1 MSKNHHVNNANNTYH
16 AFSTFFS
23 ELTTHQ
29 KWLVTAFV
37 LLKVV
42 LIFMVPLTGDEAYF
56 ITWGQHLALGYYDH
70 PPAVGWVLYL
80 LGQISDSL
88 VWYRAFAFVSAIIL
102 AYLIYKLIKLAKDTS
117 ENTALWVALAF
128 FVSPISLMFVVTAND
143 TVLVLFSMLG
153 LYFFA
158 KALQNQKWVDVLLAG
173 LLLGMAFLS
182 KYFAAFMLIGLI
194 LYALWQWKQINF
206 KQLLVMVFIVL
217 LAVAENLYFNAT
229 HCWNNILFNF
239 FSRTEA
245 SHFEIGNVI
254 SYLLM
259 IVLLLSPVGMWYWF
273 KNRKMQSQPKLESQ
287 AELTASQFVNPNQLV
302 VFAALPLLLVLLVVS
317 FTNQVGLHWP
327 LISVTALYVLYRTLT
342 VQQLQKL
349 FVINGYFSVLVAVV
363 ILVALS
369 LVNQLIKPT
378 QKHHLAVYVQ
388 PQNVCEKIAKVQ
400 TSPSF
405 FTLGYSSQSTL
416 SYHCGNDNI
425 HVFASTSK
433 YGREDDKLTNFK
445 ALNGKNLQILITQD
459 KDLNQ
464 VEKFFKRFSI
474 TPLKIDDS
482 TTYYWFVGEEFN
494 YDLYREK
501 VLKPV
506 NEKFYTAP
514 DWFPKVKDGCGFKQK
529 YDFE

>member
-1 MSKNHHVNNANNTYH
+1 MANTNSS
-16 AFSTFFS
+16 FSQVMTQFTTQLS
-23 ELTTHQ
+23 THQ
-29 KWLVTAFV
+29 KLLISAFI
-37 LLKVV
+37 LLKIA
-42 LIFMVPLTGDEAYF
+42 LIILVPLTGDEAYF

-80 LGQISDSL
+80 LGQVGDNLI
-88 VWYRAFAFVSAIIL
+88 WYRSFAFVSAVAIAVL
-102 AYLIYKLIKLAKDTS
+102 LYKLLRLNSFTS
-117 ENTALWVALAF
+117 QNTALLVVLAF

-153 LYFFA
+153 LYWFA
-158 KALQNQKWVDVLLAG
+158 KALHTQKWLDVFLAG
-173 LLLGMAFLS
+173 LVLAMAFLS
-182 KYFAAFMLIGLI
+182 KYFAAFMLIGLM
-194 LYALWQWKQINF
+194 LYALWQWKKINF
-206 KQLLVMVFIVL
+206 KQLLVMVLIVL

-239 FSRTEA
+239 FSRTES

-254 SYLLM
+254 SYVLM
-259 IVLLLSPVGMWYWF
+259 IAVLLSPLGLWYWF
-273 KNRKMQSQPKLESQ
+273 KNRKNNTLNQDQQLSIKEGVTSWFNPTQFALF
-287 AELTASQFVNPNQLV
+287 ASV
-302 VFAALPLLLVLLVVS
+302 PLLLLLLFVS

-327 LISVTALYVLYRTLT
+327 LISVTALYVIYRTLS
-342 VQQLQKL
+342 VEQLKKL
-349 FVINGYFSVLVAVV
+349 FVFNGYFSVVVAVV
-363 ILVALS
+363 ILLAL
-369 LVNQLIKPT
+369 LFINQLVKPT
-378 QKHHLAVYVQ
+378 QKHHVAVYVQ
-388 PQNVCEKIAKVQ
+388 PQAVCKEIAKVQ

-416 SYHCGNDNI
+416 AYHCGNDHI

-464 VEKFFKRFSI
+464 VETFFKHFTI

-482 TTYYWFVGEEFN
+482 TTYYWFVGEGFD
-494 YDLYREK
+494 YDTYREK

-514 DWFPKVKDGCGFKQK
+514 DWFPKVKGGCGFKQK
-529 YDFE
+529 YDFN

>member
-1 MSKNHHVNNANNTYH
+1 MSKDSNSNFNQTEH
-16 AFSTFFS
+16 AYNSFSAFFS

-29 KWLVTAFV
+29 KSLVAVFI
-37 LLKVV
+37 LLKIV
-42 LIFMVPLTGDEAYF
+42 LIFMLPLTGDEAYF

-80 LGQISDSL
+80 LGQVSDSL
-88 VWYRAFAFVSAIIL
+88 VWYRLFAFVSAIIL
-102 AYLIYKLIKLAKDTS
+102 AYVIYKLVRLSNETS
-117 ENTALWVALAF
+117 EKTALWVALAF

-143 TVLVLFSMLG
+143 TVLVLFSILG

-158 KALQNQKWVDVLLAG
+158 KALQGQKWLDVLLAG

-194 LYALWQWKQINF
+194 LYALWLWRHINL
-206 KQLLVMVFIVL
+206 KQLFVMVFIVL
-217 LAVAENLYFNAT
+217 LAVAENLYFNAF

-245 SHFEIGNVI
+245 SHFEIGNVM
-254 SYLLM
+254 SYLLI
-259 IVLLLSPVGMWYWF
+259 IVVLLSPVGIWYWF
-273 KNRKMQSQPKLESQ
+273 KDRQSHSTLQVKEDAGANL
-287 AELTASQFVNPNQLV
+287 FVNPSQLV

-349 FVINGYFSVLVAVV
+349 FVMNGYFSIAVAVV
-363 ILVALS
+363 ILVAL
-369 LVNQLIKPT
+369 LFINQLIKPT
-378 QKHHLAVYVQ
+378 QKHHLAVYVE
-388 PQNVCEKIAKVQ
+388 PQNVCEQIAKVQ
-400 TSPSF
+400 TSSSF

-433 YGREDDKLTNFK
+433 FGREDDKLTNFK

-459 KDLNQ
+459 KDLTQ
-464 VEKFFKRFSI
+464 VEPFFKNFTI
-474 TPLKIDDS
+474 TPLKIDES
-482 TTYYWFVGEEFN
+482 TTYYWFVGEEFD
-494 YDLYREK
+494 YETYRER

-514 DWFPKVKDGCGFKQK
+514 EWFPKVKGGCGFKQK
-529 YDFE
+529 YGF